1 MRLGHND
8 TATQWDWCTQRWP
21 LYGKVFLS
29 SPPPPPPHTHTL
41 TSWLNQAE
49 VSGAMNIEYI
59 IAPNNGMGEAS
70 SVISDTSV
78 DNSRE
83 RKRETAQYNNAKR
96 LWTIDE
102 RESGKQLSKTML
114 NSMSQGLT

>member
-1 MRLGHND
+1 MTLLHNGTGAHSDGLCMVKCFYRL
-8 TATQWDWCTQRWP
+8 
-21 LYGKVFLS
+21 
-29 SPPPPPPHTHTL
+29 PPPLPHTHTHTL